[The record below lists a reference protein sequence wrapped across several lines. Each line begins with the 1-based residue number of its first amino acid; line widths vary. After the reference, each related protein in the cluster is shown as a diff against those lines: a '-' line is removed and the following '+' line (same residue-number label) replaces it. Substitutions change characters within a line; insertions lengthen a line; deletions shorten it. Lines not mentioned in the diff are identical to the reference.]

1 MQELANKQCIL
12 FINWKMSQHD
22 DGNNN
27 HTHSH
32 HQQRQHHSHEK
43 KSDASVQHMRN
54 NQRRDS
60 SSTEHRVLHCFCGCT
75 ELNFEQI
82 EQYSMMSVSAMITHP
97 VAMPLFRNFLR
108 IGHRT
113 DKSNALLSLECYEIC
128 DKIMN
133 NVPSSN
139 NDNDI
144 DALIELCPS
153 FYWEEK
159 LNDAI
164 ESDKKIHDKH
174 HLMQLLRELKR
185 ECVLSIESHNDYDR
199 FRQELLRKIG
209 KSS

>member
-1 MQELANKQCIL
+1 
-12 FINWKMSQHD
+12 MSHRD

-32 HQQRQHHSHEK
+32 HQQRQHHSHES
-43 KSDASVQHMRN
+43 KSEQHMRN
-54 NQRRDS
+54 SHRRDS
-60 SSTEHRVLHCFCGCT
+60 TPAEHRVLRCFCGCT

-82 EQYSMMSVSAMITHP
+82 EQFSMMPVSAVITHP

-113 DKSNALLSLECYEIC
+113 DKSNALLSLECYEMC
-128 DKIMN
+128 DKIIN
-133 NVPSSN
+133 NVSSSN
-139 NDNDI
+139 TGDDI

-153 FYWEEK
+153 FDWEEK
-159 LNDAI
+159 VNDAI
-164 ESDKKIHDKH
+164 ESDKKIHDKLN
-174 HLMQLLRELKR
+174 LMQLLHELKR
-185 ECVLSIESHNDYDR
+185 ECVHTIESHNDYDR